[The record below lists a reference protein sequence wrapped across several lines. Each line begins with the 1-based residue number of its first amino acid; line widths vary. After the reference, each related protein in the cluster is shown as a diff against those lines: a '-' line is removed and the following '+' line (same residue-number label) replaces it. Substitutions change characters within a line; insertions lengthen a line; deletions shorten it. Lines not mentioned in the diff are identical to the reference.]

1 MAGRAFVT
9 AERIPV
15 IRATAMPTHL
25 NPYGGVFGGWLISQM
40 ALGAGSEASRVVR
53 GKAVLVAADELRFK
67 GAPSVGD
74 EVSVYVE
81 LLESGRTSLTYQA
94 EAISRER
101 HGDAETRVAWGRFKF
116 VALDD
121 RGLQAQLRRADRG
134 HITTRAGAEHHDV
147 VRFSHWSLPAR
158 PPHAA
163 CHSRRARRT

>member
-1 MAGRAFVT
+1 LPD
-9 AERIPV
+9 RIPV

-116 VALDD
+116 VALGEDD
-121 RGLQAQLRRADRG
+121 RPRELPSPLEGEGGSRG
-134 HITTRAGAEHHDV
+134 AVEG
-147 VRFSHWSLPAR
+147 
-158 PPHAA
+158 
-163 CHSRRARRT
+163 

>member
-1 MAGRAFVT
+1 MTDRT
-9 AERIPV
+9 PV

-67 GAPSVGD
+67 GAPALGD

-81 LLESGRTSLTYQA
+81 LVESGRTSLTYAA

-101 HGDAETRVAWGRFKF
+101 HGDAERRVAWGRFKF
-116 VALDD
+116 VAIGDDD
-121 RGLQAQLRRADRG
+121 RPRE
-134 HITTRAGAEHHDV
+134 IV
-147 VRFSHWSLPAR
+147 VA
-158 PPHAA
+158 
-163 CHSRRARRT
+163 

>member
-1 MAGRAFVT
+1 MADRV
-9 AERIPV
+9 PV

-81 LLESGRTSLTYQA
+81 LVESGRTSLTYSA
-94 EAISRER
+94 EVISRER
-101 HGDAETRVAWGRFKF
+101 HGDTETRVAWGRFKF
-116 VALDD
+116 VALDETD
-121 RGLQAQLRRADRG
+121 RPREVAG
-134 HITTRAGAEHHDV
+134 HEG
-147 VRFSHWSLPAR
+147 SNG
-158 PPHAA
+158 
-163 CHSRRARRT
+163 

>member
-1 MAGRAFVT
+1 MADRV
-9 AERIPV
+9 PV

-81 LLESGRTSLTYQA
+81 LVESGRTSLTYAA

-101 HGDAETRVAWGRFKF
+101 HGDAETRVAWGHFKF
-116 VALDD
+116 VALDEND
-121 RGLQAQLRRADRG
+121 RPREISND
-134 HITTRAGAEHHDV
+134 
-147 VRFSHWSLPAR
+147 
-158 PPHAA
+158 
-163 CHSRRARRT
+163 

>member
-1 MAGRAFVT
+1 MADRV
-9 AERIPV
+9 PL

-81 LLESGRTSLTYQA
+81 LLESGRTSLTYSA

-101 HGDAETRVAWGRFKF
+101 HGDVETRVAWGRFKF
-116 VALDD
+116 VAIGDDD
-121 RGLQAQLRRADRG
+121 RPRE
-134 HITTRAGAEHHDV
+134 IPSTREGEGGSREAAEG
-147 VRFSHWSLPAR
+147 
-158 PPHAA
+158 
-163 CHSRRARRT
+163 

>member
-1 MAGRAFVT
+1 MADRV
-9 AERIPV
+9 PV

-67 GAPSVGD
+67 GAPNVGD

-81 LLESGRTSLTYQA
+81 LLESGRTSLTYSA
-94 EAISRER
+94 EAVSRER
-101 HGDAETRVAWGRFKF
+101 HGEAETRVAWGLFKF

-121 RGLQAQLRRADRG
+121 NDRPRE
-134 HITTRAGAEHHDV
+134 IASA
-147 VRFSHWSLPAR
+147 
-158 PPHAA
+158 
-163 CHSRRARRT
+163 

>member
-1 MAGRAFVT
+1 MPDRV
-9 AERIPV
+9 PV

-81 LLESGRTSLTYQA
+81 LLESGRTSLTYSA
-94 EAISRER
+94 EAVSRER
-101 HGDAETRVAWGRFKF
+101 HSDTETRVAWGRFKF
-116 VALDD
+116 VALDETN
-121 RGLQAQLRRADRG
+121 RPREV
-134 HITTRAGAEHHDV
+134 AGYEG
-147 VRFSHWSLPAR
+147 SNG
-158 PPHAA
+158 
-163 CHSRRARRT
+163 

>member
-1 MAGRAFVT
+1 LADRVP
-9 AERIPV
+9 I

-67 GAPSVGD
+67 GAPALGD

-81 LLESGRTSLTYQA
+81 LVETGRTSLTYAA

-116 VALDD
+116 VAIGEDE
-121 RGLQAQLRRADRG
+121 RPREVAAQEVKHG
-134 HITTRAGAEHHDV
+134 
-147 VRFSHWSLPAR
+147 
-158 PPHAA
+158 
-163 CHSRRARRT
+163 